1 MVKLLSYQS
10 EAYGLGRLLWYFENK
25 DESRRYSLRLSDLL
39 RNIRDYVNVLRN
51 DIFTYCIYHQSQV
64 VRVLNSH
71 RYSTF
76 CDNGL
81 SIYEFTQLY

>member
-1 MVKLLSYQS
+1 MNL
-10 EAYGLGRLLWYFENK
+10 EGI
-25 DESRRYSLRLSDLL
+25 RLSDLL

-81 SIYEFTQLY
+81 SIYEYTLK